1 MKRIFV
7 LIGVALLVS
16 CSQKA
21 KTNQEVDAS
30 VTEQTLSLIEKQL
43 LTFYDYTLINL
54 LLEKTKH
61 FKKAI

>member
-1 MKRIFV
+1 MKRIFA